1 MARSPNT
8 EHRRRE
14 AFTLLELLVSMAILS
29 ILVVILS
36 QMINQA
42 STAWA
47 RGESN
52 KERMQ
57 DARAVVEFMSNEL
70 QSALLPVN
78 RPTQTGIQFVVNPAA
93 ITSGTFNNRDSVFW
107 QTPQATDQTQ
117 GDVAEVGYFVRWD
130 ATVSSNP
137 RPILCRFF
145 VNPGDTNFLIYSTD
159 PDTPWLSKKM
169 LDAVAPGIKSNDPLK
184 NYLGLFAENVLGL
197 WVTALDPIGQPITL
211 DATGANITGSF
222 DSRMGYKYT
231 DSNGATQIQSAC
243 SLPAAIDLGLVTLD
257 SRSAKRITPGL
268 QAKIQ
273 TLAATSAS
281 AQAFVASAQS
291 DPAFLPI
298 IQGLRYFQTKV
309 FLQNSK

>member
-1 MARSPNT
+1 
-8 EHRRRE
+8 
-14 AFTLLELLVSMAILS
+14 MAILS

-130 ATVSSNP
+130 TTSVPGNP

-145 VNPGDTNFLIYSTD
+145 VNPGDPNFLIYSTV
-159 PDTPWLSKKM
+159 TPWLSDAM
-169 LDAVAPGIKSNDPLK
+169 LDAAAPGIKSANDPSK
-184 NYLGLFAENVLGL
+184 NYQGLFAENVLGL

-222 DSRMGYKYT
+222 DSRMGYQYT

-268 QAKIQ
+268 PAKIQ

-281 AQAFVASAQS
+281 AQAFVATAQS

>member
-8 EHRRRE
+8 DHLRRE
-14 AFTLLELLVSMAILS
+14 AFTLAELLVSMAILS
-29 ILVVILS
+29 LLVVMLS
-36 QMINQA
+36 QMVNQA
-42 STAWA
+42 ATAWA

-78 RPTQTGIQFVVNPAA
+78 RPTQTGLQFVINPAA
-93 ITSGTFNNRDSVFW
+93 ITSATFNNRDSVFW

-130 ATVSSNP
+130 TSVPANP
-137 RPILCRFF
+137 KPILCRFF
-145 VNPGDTNFLIYSTD
+145 VNPRDPNFKIYSAPTA
-159 PDTPWLSKKM
+159 WLSDTI
-169 LDAVAPGIKSNDPLK
+169 LDAVAPGKKSTDPAK
-184 NYLGLFAENVLGL
+184 NYQGLFAENVLGL
-197 WVTALDPIGQPITL
+197 WVTALDPTGQPITL
-211 DATGANITGSF
+211 DAAGASITGF
-222 DSRMGYKYT
+222 DSRKGYKYT
-231 DSNGATQIQSAC
+231 DSSSATQTQSAC

-257 SRSAKRITPGL
+257 SRSAKRITTDL
-268 QAKIQ
+268 QTKIQ
-273 TLAATSAS
+273 TLASTSTS

-291 DPAFLPI
+291 DPAFQPI